1 MFTKKLMDDDFKW
14 TSLILKKLVL
24 VLSMTYLPD
33 DLLNKWDKVFKNGP
47 SKICGRQVLKD
58 LKET

>member
-24 VLSMTYLPD
+24 VLGMTYLPD
-33 DLLNKWDKVFKNGP
+33 DVKQMGQSIQEWTK
-47 SKICGRQVLKD
+47 
-58 LKET
+58 

>member
-1 MFTKKLMDDDFKW
+1 MFTKKLMDDFKW
-14 TSLILKKLVL
+14 TFLILKKLVL
-24 VLSMTYLPD
+24 VLGMTYLPD